1 MQTKP
6 LKISPTMNWSEKEI
20 LDFGSRVNKI
30 LSSYLSSIHTRPI
43 SPPVQPVDVAK
54 VFSSPLP
61 EESTSKEDLLEE
73 FEKEIIPNSFHLGN
87 PGYYGLFNPTP
98 TTIGIFAETL
108 SAMLNQN
115 VAAWNHGPAATEIEV
130 QVIRW
135 MCDAMGYGP
144 EAFGTLTNGGSLAN
158 YTAVKIALN
167 KKFPE
172 VLEVGLPGLKETPI
186 LYASDQCHYS
196 IDKVSD
202 LIGIGRRNLQKIST
216 DKLFRIDA
224 HKLRKQIR
232 TDKERGLAPFCVVG
246 MAGTT
251 NSGAVDDLN
260 ELANICEEYGLWL
273 HVDAAW
279 GGTVRFSDK
288 YRALLDGI
296 ERSDS
301 VTIDPHKWMYVPFC
315 AGAILVRNRDDLL
328 RCFDIRPAY
337 VSDKAFVEGQ
347 PTNFFQYGVAGSRR
361 FDALKIW
368 WSLRHYGRKLY
379 ERVINER
386 ISLAEYLEQKLS
398 ELPDFEIVSPAT
410 LAMCCFRFFPRDL
423 QEEWRRA
430 NETRRHEINQS
441 LNKLNSAIQ
450 VRVVESGRAW
460 VSTTVLNGVR
470 AIRFCVTSYLTTEKD
485 IDELV
490 LLLQEKAREVYP
502 G

>member
-1 MQTKP
+1 
-6 LKISPTMNWSEKEI
+6 MNWSEKEI
-20 LDFGSRVNKI
+20 VEFGDHVNKI
-30 LSSYLSSIHTRPI
+30 LSSYLSSLHTRPI
-43 SPPVQPVDVAK
+43 SPPVRPADLVNI
-54 VFSSPLP
+54 FSSPLP

-144 EAFGTLTNGGSLAN
+144 KAFGTLTNGGSLAN

-172 VLEVGLPGLKETPI
+172 VLDVGLAGLKKTPI

-232 TDKERGLAPFCVVG
+232 IDEERGFAPFCVVG

-251 NSGAVDDLN
+251 NSGAVDDLH
-260 ELANICEEYGLWL
+260 ELANICEEYGLWF
-273 HVDAAW
+273 HIDAAW

-301 VTIDPHKWMYVPFC
+301 VTIDPHKWLYVPFC
-315 AGAILVRNRDDLL
+315 AGAILVRNREDLL

-368 WSLRHYGRKLY
+368 WSLRHYGRKKY
-379 ERVINER
+379 EQVINER
-386 ISLAEYLEQKLS
+386 IALAEYLQARLS
-398 ELPDFEIVSPAT
+398 ELEDFEIISPAT
-410 LAMCCFRFFPRDL
+410 LAMCCFRFFPSKL
-423 QEEWRRA
+423 KVKWERA
-430 NETRRHEINQS
+430 DAVTRREIAQLLDNLNGEIQS
-441 LNKLNSAIQ
+441 QI
-450 VRVVESGRAW
+450 VESGRAW
-460 VSTTVLNGVR
+460 VSTTILNGVR
-470 AIRFCVTSYLTTEKD
+470 AIRFCVTSYLTTERN

-490 LLLQEKAREVYP
+490 SLLQEESRKVYS